1 MLTGTV
7 KTGKLCGCRDESIGN
22 LFTVWT
28 AVGVE
33 ATGAWHRLMKGTGE
47 SCDIMPTEKYKLTN
61 VRV

>member
-1 MLTGTV
+1 MLTGAV
-7 KTGKLCGCRDESIGN
+7 ETGELCGRRDKPIRN

-28 AVGVE
+28 TVGVE
-33 ATGAWHRLMKGTGE
+33 ATGAWYRLMKGTGE